1 MKLILSGLALLTL
14 CSCTWVDLSE
24 QGSNVRVV
32 LQNQLGPSCTRTGTT
47 HVEVLDRVIL
57 ERAAS
62 NVMLELQAL
71 ARNQAAER
79 GDDTIVAISPVV
91 DGEQD
96 FALYRCIPE

>member
-1 MKLILSGLALLTL
+1 MKLILSSMALLTL

-32 LQNQLGPSCTRTGTT
+32 LQNQLGPSCVRTGTT
-47 HVEVLDRVIL
+47 HVEVLDKVIL

-71 ARNQAAER
+71 ARNQAAAR
-79 GDDTIVAISPVV
+79 GDDTIVAISQVV

-96 FALYRCIPE
+96 YALYKCIPN